1 MSDTPTNH
9 TVRVIPLGGLGEIG
23 SNMMVL
29 EIDDDLFIIDAGLM
43 FPEEYMLG
51 IDFVIPDF
59 AWLREKKDKL
69 RAIILTHGHEDH
81 TGALPFLLREFNAPV
96 YGTPFTLAL
105 VERKLAE
112 HDLLSSVTLNR
123 IAPRDILKIG
133 KATFEFI
140 RVNHSIVDGVGIAI
154 QTPLGIILH
163 TGDFKIDQTPLGDK
177 MIDLNRFAEYGEKGV
192 FLMLSDSTN
201 ADFQGFSLSELT
213 VKERLEKILADAQ
226 GRVVIAVFASNIR
239 RMQGILESCHKLGRK
254 VALIGRSI
262 IENIE
267 AARRLKILDVPEDLL
282 VDFRDIG
289 TLEDNEITMITT
301 GSQGEPYSAL
311 SLMAT
316 NAHKHIKIHSGDKVI
331 FSSRFIPGNERAITR
346 IINQLYRKGAEV
358 VYEQVKNVHT
368 SGHAYQ
374 EELKMM
380 LNLVKPA
387 YFMPV
392 HGEYR
397 LLAKHLHLARATGI
411 PEDRLILAE
420 DGDIIAL
427 HPDGVRKEG
436 RAPVGKV
443 FIDGKGVG
451 DVGRVV
457 LRDRKH
463 LSEDGLVVILIV
475 LDEKTGDLTGD
486 PNLISRGFV
495 FEDFHQ
501 DMLDE
506 AKDLVKSTILE
517 ATDDCRKDPGELQGE
532 VSKVLKRFFN
542 ARLKRRPMI
551 LPIVL
556 ET

>member
-1 MSDTPTNH
+1 
-9 TVRVIPLGGLGEIG
+9 VIPLGGLGEIG

>member
-1 MSDTPTNH
+1 MPDTPTNH

-59 AWLREKKDKL
+59 TWLREKKDRL

-81 TGALPFLLREFNAPV
+81 IGALPFLLREFNAPV

-105 VERKLAE
+105 VERKLEE

-123 IAPRDILKIG
+123 IAPRGILKIG

-213 VKERLEKILADAQ
+213 VKERLEKILADAE
-226 GRVVIAVFASNIR
+226 GRVIITVFASNIR
-239 RMQGILESCHKLGRK
+239 RMQGILESSHKLGRK

-267 AARRLKILDVPEDLL
+267 AARRLKILDVPEGLL

-289 TLEDNEITMITT
+289 TLEDSKITMITT

-346 IINQLYRKGAEV
+346 IINQLYRKGAKV

-475 LDEKTGDLTGD
+475 LDEKTGDLTGE

-506 AKDLVKSTILE
+506 AKDLVKNTILE
-517 ATDDCRKDPGELQGE
+517 ATDDCRKDSGELQGE